1 LQSLNITIP
10 YKEKVFNLCSEIS
23 PVASKLKAINTL
35 KLNSEREWSATNT
48 DVEGF
53 IYPLKKLNLTK
64 KQSIVLGSGG
74 AARSVIQGLINLK
87 ISKISVVSRNKSSL
101 DELIKNF
108 ENPVIQN
115 MWNIVHEFNISLE
128 IIYDLF
134 DGIESDIKQN
144 VKIDTRKDLLIYC
157 YRVAGTVGLMM
168 AKILKVSKKQS
179 LKSAI
184 DLGIAMQLTNIS
196 RDVIEDSKK
205 NRSYINGSFEE
216 INSTIKLAD
225 TFYKNSFYSIREIPL
240 SFRFSILVAR
250 RIYRKIGY
258 KILKK
263 KTFEN
268 YSKSGKIYVS
278 NFEKVLETILSIY
291 DLIILSLL
299 NKNDDQIEHDHL
311 LINKEINL
319 DERI

>member
-1 LQSLNITIP
+1 MSSKNYLSIYAKSFNWAGFFLPKKTYKNCSYLYDFCRVVDNIADD
-10 YKEKVFNLCSEIS
+10 EGEIE
-23 PVASKLKAINTL
+23 I
-35 KLNSEREWSATNT
+35 
-48 DVEGF
+48 
-53 IYPLKKLNLTK
+53 KKIK
-64 KQSIVLGSGG
+64 FQKFVSDFKQ
-74 AARSVIQGLINLK
+74 
-87 ISKISVVSRNKSSL
+87 
-101 DELIKNF
+101 KNF

-115 MWNIVHEFNISLE
+115 MWNIIHEFNISLE

-225 TFYKNSFYSIREIPL
+225 TFYKNSFNSIREIPL

-250 RIYRKIGY
+250 RVYRKIGY

>member
-1 LQSLNITIP
+1 MSSKNYLSIYAKSFNWAGFFLPKKTYKNCSYLYDFCRVIDNIADD
-10 YKEKVFNLCSEIS
+10 EDEIE
-23 PVASKLKAINTL
+23 I
-35 KLNSEREWSATNT
+35 
-48 DVEGF
+48 
-53 IYPLKKLNLTK
+53 KKMK
-64 KQSIVLGSGG
+64 FQKF
-74 AARSVIQGLINLK
+74 
-87 ISKISVVSRNKSSL
+87 VSDFRQ
-101 DELIKNF
+101 KNF

-115 MWNIVHEFNISLE
+115 MWNIIHEFNISLE

-205 NRSYINGSFEE
+205 NRSYINGNFEE

-250 RIYRKIGY
+250 RVYRKIGY